1 MDKNIIHL
9 KTTVTDLE
17 EGEASIF
24 KFKRSF
30 FCIQLLLASSKHMM
44 RWGRGREGG
53 EECSISPLS
62 RQWYSLLHMVLLTT
76 LSGTRPF
83 AACNKKMEFNDCPL
97 DKNTCKAQRNIIDQQ
112 IIPQHKIWINQ
123 TSNQILTWR
132 NLTWTRGNTKWNF
145 FLKK

>member
-1 MDKNIIHL
+1 MKKEKNQSLSSRGVFLHSVTFSII
-9 KTTVTDLE
+9 
-17 EGEASIF
+17 
-24 KFKRSF
+24 
-30 FCIQLLLASSKHMM
+30 CKHMM

-83 AACNKKMEFNDCPL
+83 AACNKQNGIQWLSPWQI
-97 DKNTCKAQRNIIDQQ
+97 TCKAQRNIIDQQ